1 MSITRSLEIEKSR
14 IHKAKEDFCNN
25 GFALLNS
32 ILSKEIISDLKS
44 AINDCSSSK
53 DCDHYKDRNGLL
65 RRMENFTF
73 KNMVFEELNEKVREL
88 LFNLTDEKQ
97 VLFKDK
103 VNFKPPKGEGF
114 FAHYD
119 GVFQFITSDDKT
131 KNGWYEYG
139 NDFNNVLITLDDF
152 TDDNGPLEV
161 AKHHSGNFDELLRKT
176 TCDGSPNLKTEVEAE
191 CHFTPLTCRAGSIII
206 FKNTCPHR
214 SSANNS
220 EKERGSLY
228 LTYTPSEDVKIYEK
242 YFADKAGSK
251 NKDKSLTGNLK

>member
-1 MSITRSLEIEKSR
+1 MNYNFL
-14 IHKAKEDFCNN
+14 DFKKQFSNN
-25 GFALLNS
+25 GFFVCKNFFREELISKLLD
-32 ILSKEIISDLKS
+32 EIDI
-44 AINDCSSSK
+44 SK
-53 DCDHYKDRNGLL
+53 DTIRYYDNNNNL
-65 RRMENFTF
+65 RRIE
-73 KNMVFEELNEKVREL
+73 KLYDKGKELNFL
-88 LFNLTDEKQ
+88 NLQITEFLKKIFKKDF
-97 VLFKDK
+97 LIFKDK
-103 VNFKPPKGEGF
+103 FNAKPPGGEGF